1 MARKRRGGRASAK
14 RQASAKAAAKRASAK
29 RAEKTSDRRGSYV
42 ASKNRRSKPQYLTG
56 RSAAASG
63 IATANREKDLQQS
76 LGSIDRRVEKALAE
90 GNTDLAKDLRSRQN
104 KFSKKLGLERA
115 KNIGGGTIQGNV
127 RTSSGAPL
135 LTTRGFNEFQRT
147 VDQDFIDPTRKLQN
161 LYPDQFGKMY
171 PITNV
176 IDKGPLAFQGIRAA
190 LGDKK
195 RKQIP
200 YNLVDMP
207 GVRYPLDAPVRTRSD
222 RQSPLDERPFTI
234 SDRQPQF
241 GDDDLV
247 SAPIIPVSE
256 EDLIDQGIDPNFI
269 LPVQDDPDTDIIEK
283 DSNVGSALQQA
294 YIQQEKMKEKYMP
307 DRKTFNPFVLP
318 EDAKEELN
326 EIAANA
332 LAEGERKTY
341 GVQLTDDDLANIGI
355 NRAYYNMNFDTP
367 IVQKQV
373 TEYLEDQ
380 ARKSIEEDTPA
391 YGEGFELPF
400 EVASDKPIPSYFNLF
415 GQNDVDG
422 LEVAANASAA
432 NTPTIVNEDIPT
444 DEVYIPLSQRYTNY
458 E

>member
-1 MARKRRGGRASAK
+1 MASRRRGGRASAK
-14 RQASAKAAAKRASAK
+14 RKASARAAAKRASAR
-29 RAEKTSDRRGSYV
+29 RAEKTSDRRGAYV

-56 RSAAASG
+56 RDAAARG

-76 LGSIDRRVEKALAE
+76 VGSLDRRVDKALAD

-104 KFSKKLGLERA
+104 KFVKKLGLERA
-115 KNIGGGTIQGNV
+115 RNIGGGTIQGNV

-147 VDQDFIDPTRKLQN
+147 VDQDFLDPTRRLQN
-161 LYPDQFGKMY
+161 IYPKQAREMY
-171 PITNV
+171 PIESRLQMGLPTV
-176 IDKGPLAFQGIRAA
+176 QAIKA
-190 LGDKK
+190 LFNIKNK
-195 RKQIP
+195 PIP
-200 YNLVDMP
+200 YNLNEMP
-207 GVRYPLDAPVRTRSD
+207 GVRYPLDAPVRTRSN
-222 RQSPLDERPFTI
+222 RQGAFDEPDMTL

-247 SAPIIPVSE
+247 PAPIIPVSE

-269 LPVQDDPDTDIIEK
+269 LPVEDDLTTDIIEQ

-307 DRKTFNPFVLP
+307 DRKTFNPFMLP

-326 EIAANA
+326 EVAANA
-332 LAEGERKTY
+332 LAEGEEKTY

-373 TEYLEDQ
+373 TKYLEDR
-380 ARKSIEEDTPA
+380 ARQSIEEDTPA
-391 YGEGFELPF
+391 YGQGFELPPAITTMSGQEYVDNF
-400 EVASDKPIPSYFNLF
+400 NQNQGDLIEQLTNDPNSFNITADQADDVINLMQNKDMFAPINYF
-415 GQNDVDG
+415 D
-422 LEVAANASAA
+422 
-432 NTPTIVNEDIPT
+432 
-444 DEVYIPLSQRYTNY
+444 
-458 E
+458 